1 MHEGGYHE
9 VCCSRGN
16 YLPQVSTRPA
26 SKPTA
31 QQRELRALETLQWIR
46 AVFVCM
52 LRYLRLSFH
61 YDRWSWCRYLSSGS
75 EELLCMALLRSE
87 KRCALRSRR
96 LM

>member
-31 QQRELRALETLQWIR
+31 QQGELHALETLQWIS
-46 AVFVCM
+46 AVLSGM

-61 YDRWSWCRYLSSGS
+61 YDRWSWCRYLSGGS
-75 EELLCMALLRSE
+75 EELLCMTFLRSE